1 MDFSCKGCSRIKQT
15 NTPSKLTI
23 IGPKD
28 IPEKYKKLNYLNFIS
43 FLDKNNNKNTHLLS
57 SSF

>member
-1 MDFSCKGCSRIKQT
+1 MDFSCKVVQELNKL

-43 FLDKNNNKNTHLLS
+43 F
-57 SSF
+57 